1 MAIKVIVNYPK
12 TEEGLQ
18 LLEERQAQVVA
29 KSLRRMLSQTQ
40 LDELVSILRENLS
53 KEDK

>member
-1 MAIKVIVNYPK
+1 MAIKIIVNYPK

-29 KSLRRMLSQTQ
+29 KSLIRMLSPVQ
-40 LDELVSILRENLS
+40 LDEVVKKLKENLS
-53 KEDK
+53 RIAN

>member
-18 LLEERQAQVVA
+18 LLEDRQAQVVA
-29 KSLRRMLSQTQ
+29 KSLIRMLSQVQ
-40 LDELVSILRENLS
+40 LDEVVKKLKENLS
-53 KEDK
+53 KDK